1 MLTKNIAEML
11 EDTKKH
17 IAMDVVRQG
26 HYWRPTK
33 GGYGDEVLPPSGC
46 FIGCLTHGPVA
57 RDVTNKYG
65 IPRQLVQELE
75 SVFEAL
81 PEDEIQEFF
90 LNVAEAIEVDGK
102 DLTNVIP
109 QYYKAMENRLYE
121 LYRIS
126 MYGQKH
132 YDASGDSFSDVVN
145 ERIHDEVYDNESLG
159 VGSLRADECKA
170 DEVQEQAMSILDL
183 MRDAPMPMGE
193 EHGTEI

>member
-33 GGYGDEVLPPSGC
+33 EGYGNEFLSPTGC

-57 RDVTNKYG
+57 DDVTIKYG

-75 SVFEAL
+75 SVFEGL
-81 PEDEIQEFF
+81 PEDEIQGFF
-90 LNVAEAIEVDGK
+90 LDVVKAIEVDGK
-102 DLTNVIP
+102 DLTDVIP
-109 QYYKAMENRLYE
+109 QYYKAMEDRLE
-121 LYRIS
+121 ER
-126 MYGQKH
+126 YGLFMDGREY
-132 YDASGDSFSDVVN
+132 YDAYDDAFSDLVT
-145 ERIHDEVYDNESLG
+145 ERIHDEVYDTESLG
-159 VGSLRADECKA
+159 VANVTADECRA